1 MQIQNKY
8 LDDPYFLDLRKG
20 QPWPPFTLLFIF
32 IISARI
38 IRVEGKDANHYSN
51 TMAHPYF

>member
-38 IRVEGKDANHYSN
+38 IRVEGKDANHFSN